1 MNAIDPLEVLKAFAR
16 TSGSFAVFFKDGR
29 ALAVRGPVRERD
41 YPFLRELA
49 EEGTRNLGIPVRVLH
64 VGPTETRV
72 L

>member
-1 MNAIDPLEVLKAFAR
+1 MTVKRIGE
-16 TSGSFAVFFKDGR
+16 KDGR

-41 YPFLRELA
+41 YPFLRELT

-64 VGPTETRV
+64 VGPTEVRV